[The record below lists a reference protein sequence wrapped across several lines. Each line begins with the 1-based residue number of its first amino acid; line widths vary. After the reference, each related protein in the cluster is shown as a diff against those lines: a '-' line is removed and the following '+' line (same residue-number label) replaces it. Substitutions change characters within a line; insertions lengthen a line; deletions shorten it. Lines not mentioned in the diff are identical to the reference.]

1 MDLSNPHGTA
11 EYGSYVR
18 TTTRDSSR
26 KKGAL
31 GGGGDRR
38 EAYSVRE
45 ERGGKLEFTLLIEFM
60 LKYFEG

>member
-31 GGGGDRR
+31 GEEGEIEETRSVSGRR
-38 EAYSVRE
+38 EEAN
-45 ERGGKLEFTLLIEFM
+45 
-60 LKYFEG
+60 